1 MGKLQERKQ
10 EAIQAKIDAWIT
22 FDNLSKKEQKIYEK
36 YFSWSLDN
44 MKDIET
50 EVTTTQTEKELEKAQ
65 KIIEQNST
73 NPATEED
80 TIPDYSNSNNS
91 NNNTNDKRIVNNNE
105 ESKITNKETYMT
117 NTIDTQLLTLE
128 TEIKELKKQ
137 LNAIGRHSNK
147 IDKKYLKSVREIL
160 IKAKRQQIDVNQRYS
175 KRIDRKWFEDI
186 RSAEDITIMLN
197 DIESKISFAKA
208 AGSAVLTGRTTKKS
222 GEEQITVSN
231 NSKECKRIGSIDYS
245 VPINEDDNT
254 KTALMKTIHNS
265 QLLESIGP
273 RWWAL
278 LKTVSK
284 LAVAGVWLFTIYKTI
299 TKARWW
305 HREEAA
311 AWWTWALIFYG
322 ASPKKVLDMMW
333 VEANNIFW
341 WLKWLK
347 WKWWS
352 NNSWSNI
359 SVQDNYNAITNTT
372 KEDLIGEHAK
382 EKKDDIKLHGSML
395 VATPFCD
402 MTLAEINQIVQC
414 NGNDI
419 VAVDYAKARTFLN
432 TKYGSGGGRFIN
444 ALNLLQTSDQHAKW
458 LGINIIKEWFNQ
470 RGIDQ
475 SALVNPQL
483 ANNKLI
489 ERVSDMAIQ

>member
-222 GEEQITVSN
+222 EEEQITVSN

-284 LAVAGVWLFTIYKTI
+284 LVVAGAGVFTIYKALQNAI
-299 TKARWW
+299 WRWGTKQSRKGALWRW
-305 HREEAA
+305 AA
-311 AWWTWALIFYG
+311 ALAFYG
-322 ASPKKVLDMMW
+322 ARNKKVLDYYRCAW
-333 VEANNIFW
+333 RRY
-341 WLKWLK
+341 WLL
-347 WKWWS
+347 
-352 NNSWSNI
+352 
-359 SVQDNYNAITNTT
+359 
-372 KEDLIGEHAK
+372 
-382 EKKDDIKLHGSML
+382 
-395 VATPFCD
+395 
-402 MTLAEINQIVQC
+402 
-414 NGNDI
+414 
-419 VAVDYAKARTFLN
+419 
-432 TKYGSGGGRFIN
+432 
-444 ALNLLQTSDQHAKW
+444 
-458 LGINIIKEWFNQ
+458 
-470 RGIDQ
+470 
-475 SALVNPQL
+475 
-483 ANNKLI
+483 
-489 ERVSDMAIQ
+489 